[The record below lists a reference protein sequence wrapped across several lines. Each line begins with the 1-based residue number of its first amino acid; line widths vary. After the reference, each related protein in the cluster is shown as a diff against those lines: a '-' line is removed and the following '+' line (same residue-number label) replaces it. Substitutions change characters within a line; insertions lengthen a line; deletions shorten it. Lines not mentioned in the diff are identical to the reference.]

1 MGMMMV
7 TATSCDNKQA
17 QGTDKNTAQD
27 SLAPGVIV
35 ASDTVAPDSTTPDSA
50 TANLTEYVNAK
61 YGYQVKVP
69 AQMRCTDRPPMAEGA
84 NYALG
89 GDDVMNMMSL
99 FCSENYGGKA
109 FTPSEKESEL
119 KELAS
124 QLAQDAG
131 VKVEQQT
138 DEQGWTITV
147 SGGEMFHQVYRTIY
161 KGSRRYELTYIYS
174 EQQEQTLG
182 GNTEQ
187 EVIASLTTK

>member
-1 MGMMMV
+1 MMMV

-17 QGTDKNTAQD
+17 QGTDKNIAQD

-131 VKVEQQT
+131 AKVEQQT
-138 DEQGWTITV
+138 DEQGNQFAH
-147 SGGEMFHQVYRTIY
+147 SHLQHG
-161 KGSRRYELTYIYS
+161 
-174 EQQEQTLG
+174 QEQRQVEGDLEVRIHATTLHI
-182 GNTEQ
+182 EHA
-187 EVIASLTTK
+187 EIMI

>member
-1 MGMMMV
+1 MMMV

-17 QGTDKNTAQD
+17 QGTDKNIAQD

-109 FTPSEKESEL
+109 FTPSEKERRCSISPNL
-119 KELAS
+119 PSFSPSKIPSVVASCSSNLGTLSKSWASSTTSSIAKE
-124 QLAQDAG
+124 
-131 VKVEQQT
+131 
-138 DEQGWTITV
+138 
-147 SGGEMFHQVYRTIY
+147 QVPRPCF
-161 KGSRRYELTYIYS
+161 SRD
-174 EQQEQTLG
+174 
-182 GNTEQ
+182 
-187 EVIASLTTK
+187 KC